1 MDSFKRLI
9 SYYSQHGFF
18 KTAKRIIRTLDRL
31 FRHNESM
38 LFFADIADLK
48 NNTIELPI
56 QLSIEKIT
64 KKEELTLKDLGRIL
78 SHSHS
83 GIIDHQMNERFMKGA
98 VLWILKTNG
107 NIAGFEWSI
116 RGRNTIEPYF
126 FPLTPND
133 AIIFDAHTW
142 EGYRGKG
149 YNAILVHHIMVNLS
163 NEEVTRI
170 YANIK
175 NWNRSS
181 LEVIKKTHLRPFGI
195 ARKFQIK
202 NKIITISNAF
212 D

>member
-1 MDSFKRLI
+1 MDSLKRLI
-9 SYYSQHGFF
+9 SYHSQYGFF
-18 KTAKRIIRTLDRL
+18 KTVKRIIRALDSL
-31 FRHNESM
+31 FRRNESM

-56 QLSIEKIT
+56 QFTIEKIT
-64 KKEELTLKDLGRIL
+64 KKEELASKDLERIL

-83 GIIDHQMNERFMKGA
+83 GIIEHQMNERFMKGA
-98 VLWILKTNG
+98 VLWIFKTNG

-142 EGYRGKG
+142 EDYRGKG
-149 YNAILVHHIMVNLS
+149 YNAILVHHIMMNLS
-163 NEEVTRI
+163 REGVTRT
-170 YANIK
+170 YADIK

-195 ARKFQIK
+195 ARKFQFK
-202 NKIITISNAF
+202 NKTITISSPF